1 MIGIV
6 RVAHFAIFVP
16 LLYFAFL
23 FKFLH
28 KEKIKTKLENEIDYE
43 YHRLDSV
50 NYLSSDFA
58 HSDAEEVFSNLQS
71 YN

>member
-1 MIGIV
+1 MSIIKLI
-6 RVAHFAIFVP
+6 HFAIFFP

-28 KEKIKTKLENEIDYE
+28 KEKIKSKLESEIDYE

-58 HSDAEEVFSNLQS
+58 HSDADEVFSNLQS
-71 YN
+71 FN